1 MTAPLN
7 THNPASA
14 GFFITGGNMP
24 AGRLRDRITLL
35 TRQAGRDAVGQPLD
49 GWDESSPI
57 WADVQ
62 MIGGRE
68 QMRAGREVSEGQY
81 SIRIR
86 HRPGVTTAQRI
97 RLAVSGEV
105 LDIKLAQPDQRRAW
119 LTITAERVDP

>member
-1 MTAPLN
+1 
-7 THNPASA
+7 
-14 GFFITGGNMP
+14 MP

-35 TRQAGRDAVGQPLD
+35 ARQFGRDAVGQLQD
-49 GWDESSPI
+49 GWSESSPI

-68 QMRAGREVSEGQY
+68 QIRAGREVSEGQY

-97 RLAVSGEV
+97 RLEASGEV
-105 LDIKLAQPDQRRAW
+105 LDIKLAQPDQRRTW
-119 LTITAERVDP
+119 LTITAERIDP